1 MSEERIVRLI
11 PMSNRLIAIA
21 QFCPRGSKVVDVGSG
36 HGKLALYLRQTGIA
50 NHVIAVERNT
60 DPLYHVK
67 QLINSANFQPINID
81 VRSGDG
87 LQPVQADEMEVVCLA
102 GLSASTIIKIL
113 EPARIKLNQTS
124 RLILQPIAKPEQLRQ
139 WLIFNGW
146 GLIDERIVAG
156 QSRRLSKIH
165 TILVAERGKA
175 LSAYQ
180 SSELGREGLIY
191 VGPILWQSRDPLLR
205 YKLQREQ
212 QHWKDALKT
221 ILESRCDALVR
232 QNQIINHIDWL
243 QSLISQW

>member
-21 QFCPRGSKVVDVGSG
+21 QFCPRGSNVVDVGSG

-50 NHVIAVERNT
+50 DHVIAVERNT
-60 DPLYHVK
+60 NPLYRVK

-113 EPARIKLNQTS
+113 EPARSKLNQTS
-124 RLILQPIAKPEQLRQ
+124 RLILQPVANPEQLRQ

-146 GLIDERIVAG
+146 GLIDEQIVAG

-165 TILVAERGKA
+165 TILVAERGKT

-180 SSELGREGLIY
+180 SELRREDLIY
-191 VGPILWQSRDPLLR
+191 VGPILWQRRDPLLR

-212 QHWKDALKT
+212 QHWKDALET
-221 ILESRCDALVR
+221 ILESRLELPVR

-243 QSLISQW
+243 QSLINQW